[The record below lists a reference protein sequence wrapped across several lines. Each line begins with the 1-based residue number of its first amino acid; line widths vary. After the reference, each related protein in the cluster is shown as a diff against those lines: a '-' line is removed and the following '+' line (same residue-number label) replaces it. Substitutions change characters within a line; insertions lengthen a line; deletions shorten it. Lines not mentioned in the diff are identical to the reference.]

1 MPAEDA
7 PLHDFV
13 MVDRKAYPARGAVRA
28 VPPLVNHRSGVT
40 RESVPVERWAWQK
53 EALEKWAAAR
63 YYGIIEAVTGSGKT
77 YLAMEAWR
85 RLVERH
91 KHTYTLVV
99 VPSITLQGQW
109 YERLSQQFPEIRVAR
124 LGNGHDD
131 TFAAGKICVAVVN
144 SVVGVGREASE
155 ARLHGLFDHCRKFR
169 ENRSFLIAD
178 ECHHYID
185 AEVFKR
191 VRTLVSYDAVL
202 ALSATVGANFA
213 IRGLGEIVYTYTFA
227 DAVRRGDLPPL
238 TLLNVKCRL
247 DTDERRKYDDLSD
260 QIRSQ
265 ITYLQR
271 IYEEEFEQDEF
282 SEDFWSVLRRID
294 REAGPDGEPAIRRL
308 MITFFKRA
316 GILYLAR
323 DKQSV
328 ARDLIGTLLGSPNR
342 RKVIVFFER
351 IASAEDGAAI
361 LELEAAKIFQDAIA
375 TVGLWTGVL
384 HSELK
389 DVERRRVID
398 EFRSNARGVLFV
410 CRMLDEGFDVPDVDA
425 AVLVASTKSKRQRV
439 QRIGRVLRRGD
450 GQKQPVV
457 LTLFCEQTTDQF
469 VVAADRELFGED
481 TTIETVTAA
490 QAREFLQGHRRERKH
505 GGV

>member
-1 MPAEDA
+1 
-7 PLHDFV
+7 
-13 MVDRKAYPARGAVRA
+13 
-28 VPPLVNHRSGVT
+28 
-40 RESVPVERWAWQK
+40 
-53 EALEKWAAAR
+53 
-63 YYGIIEAVTGSGKT
+63 
-77 YLAMEAWR
+77 
-85 RLVERH
+85 
-91 KHTYTLVV
+91 
-99 VPSITLQGQW
+99 
-109 YERLSQQFPEIRVAR
+109 
-124 LGNGHDD
+124 
-131 TFAAGKICVAVVN
+131 
-144 SVVGVGREASE
+144 
-155 ARLHGLFDHCRKFR
+155 
-169 ENRSFLIAD
+169 
-178 ECHHYID
+178 
-185 AEVFKR
+185 
-191 VRTLVSYDAVL
+191 
-202 ALSATVGANFA
+202 
-213 IRGLGEIVYTYTFA
+213 
-227 DAVRRGDLPPL
+227 
-238 TLLNVKCRL
+238 
-247 DTDERRKYDDLSD
+247 
-260 QIRSQ
+260 
-265 ITYLQR
+265 
-271 IYEEEFEQDEF
+271 
-282 SEDFWSVLRRID
+282 
-294 REAGPDGEPAIRRL
+294 
-308 MITFFKRA
+308 
-316 GILYLAR
+316 
-323 DKQSV
+323 
-328 ARDLIGTLLGSPNR
+328 LIGTLLGSPNR